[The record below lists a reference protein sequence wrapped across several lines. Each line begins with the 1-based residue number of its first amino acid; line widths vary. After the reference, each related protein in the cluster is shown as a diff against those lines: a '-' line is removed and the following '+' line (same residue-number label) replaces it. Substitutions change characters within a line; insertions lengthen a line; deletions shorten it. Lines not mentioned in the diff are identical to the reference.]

1 MKSVRVFH
9 ETNPTKYFGSLLRL
23 QENNSISLSG
33 LHRTSIIKEWL
44 RSGIR
49 DKISLRERTRN
60 ALGDLKARLQI
71 PFLKN
76 EVVVIGMAPWDF
88 RILWFLMLRSS
99 VDVIYH
105 TSWHT
110 WSDVEV
116 PRHYGPLNFLLRSLW
131 RRFLVRRNVRV
142 VAVHGGVAKS
152 IERYFDGADIEI
164 EVIPHSIS
172 PEFLVERE
180 CVVSKK
186 KKILFVGEL
195 SRKKGVLDFSE
206 YLINSNFDDWSLTI
220 VGDGDLRDEVVRL
233 ASVGRVRYEGKVR
246 DRTVLANIYRNN
258 DFLIVPSIRVSG
270 WEELFG
276 MVIIEAL
283 AAGLVVISTD
293 HIGPRTIF
301 LGHDYP
307 VFCEREYEGMMR
319 FIESLN
325 PVDKVQL
332 LNAGREIAVGYTPDV
347 VDMKWMSYINA

>member
-1 MKSVRVFH
+1 MKRVRVFH

-23 QENNSISLSG
+23 QENHSISLSG

-49 DKISLRERTRN
+49 DKIPLRERTRN
-60 ALGDLKARLQI
+60 AIEDLKARLQI

-76 EVVVIGMAPWDF
+76 EVVIIGMAPWDF
-88 RILWFLMLRSS
+88 RILWFLMLKSTIN
-99 VDVIYH
+99 VIYH

-110 WSDVEV
+110 WSDFEV
-116 PRHYGPLNFLLRSLW
+116 PRRYGPLNFILRALW
-131 RRFLVRRNVRV
+131 RRFLARRNVRV
-142 VAVHGGVAKS
+142 VAIHGEVAKS
-152 IERYFDGADIEI
+152 ISRYFDGINIEI

-180 CVVSKK
+180 CVVSDKK
-186 KKILFVGEL
+186 KLLFVGEL

-206 YLINSNFDDWSLTI
+206 YLINSNFDDCFLTV
-220 VGDGDLRDEVVRL
+220 VGDGDLREEVVRL
-233 ASVGRVRYEGKVR
+233 ASVGGIRYEGKVR
-246 DRTVLANIYRNN
+246 DRTVLANIYSNN
-258 DFLIVPSIRVSG
+258 DFLIVPSIRVAG

-293 HIGPRTIF
+293 HIGPKTIF
-301 LGHDYP
+301 FGHDYP
-307 VFCEREYEGMMR
+307 VFGEGEYETMMR

-325 PVDKVQL
+325 PVDRMQL
-332 LNAGREIAVGYTPDV
+332 LSAGKEIAMGYTPDV
-347 VDMKWMSYINA
+347 VDMKWMNYINA